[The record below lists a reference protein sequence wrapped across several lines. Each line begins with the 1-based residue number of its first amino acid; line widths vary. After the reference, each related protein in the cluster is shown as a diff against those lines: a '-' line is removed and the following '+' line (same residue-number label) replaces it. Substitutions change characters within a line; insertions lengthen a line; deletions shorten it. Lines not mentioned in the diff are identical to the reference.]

1 MSEQIDPRIP
11 VSVITG
17 FLGAGKSTLLNRLLR
32 HPDMGETAVI
42 VNEFGEIGLD
52 HALIASSSEDTVLL
66 NSGCLCCTVR
76 GDLVNTFRD
85 LTAKRDRGEIRPF
98 RRVVIE
104 TTGLADPAPVLHT
117 LMTDPV
123 VAERCRLESVV
134 TLVDAVN
141 GDGTLDRHKEAVKQA
156 AVADRLVL
164 SKVDVAEQKT
174 VQRLRHR
181 LSHLNPGAPILTA
194 INGDIAPKQLFN
206 AGLYD
211 PATKTFDV
219 QNWLRAEAYEG
230 GHHHHHDHDHDHDHD
245 HGHDH
250 DHDHHHGHNH
260 HHDHDHHHDAGGGQ
274 DPHDVNRHDA
284 SIQAFCLTFD
294 EPFDWNT
301 LATWLDLL
309 AAYRGD
315 NLLRVKG
322 LVNVTGVDRPVVVH
336 GVQHLFHPPATIP
349 AWPDEDRRSR
359 IVFITRDLPRE
370 VIEQTLSALR
380 QAEPPVNA
388 A

>member
-1 MSEQIDPRIP
+1 MSEQIDRRIP

-52 HALIASSSEDTVLL
+52 HALIASSKEDTILL
-66 NSGCLCCTVR
+66 SSGCLCCTVR

-85 LTAKRDRGEIRPF
+85 LTQKRDAGEIKPF
-98 RRVVIE
+98 KRVVIE

-117 LMTDPV
+117 LMSDPV

-141 GDGTLDRHKEAVKQA
+141 GGGTLDHHTEAVKQA

-164 SKVDVAEQKT
+164 TKVDLAEQKA
-174 VQRLRHR
+174 VQQLRHR
-181 LSHLNPGAPILTA
+181 LQHLNPGAPVFTA
-194 INGDIAPKQLFN
+194 IAGDIAPNQLFN

-211 PATKTFDV
+211 PRTKTFDV
-219 QNWLRAEAYEG
+219 QNWLRAEAYG
-230 GHHHHHDHDHDHDHD
+230 DDHHHHDHEHDDHHHDHDHDHGHGHHD
-245 HGHDH
+245 HGH
-250 DHDHHHGHNH
+250 G
-260 HHDHDHHHDAGGGQ
+260 HHDHEHFHTAEGKL
-274 DPHDVNRHDA
+274 DVNRHDA
-284 SIQAFCLTFD
+284 SITSFCLTFD
-294 EPFDWNT
+294 EPFEWNT

-322 LVNVTGVDRPVVVH
+322 LVNVTGVDRPVVIH

-349 AWPDEDRRSR
+349 AWPDDSRQSR
-359 IVFITRDLPRE
+359 IVFITRDLNRE
-370 VIEQTLSALR
+370 VIEQTLKALQ
-380 QAEPPVNA
+380 QAEPPA
-388 A
+388 MQPGQA

>member
-42 VNEFGEIGLD
+42 VNEFGEVGLD
-52 HALIASSSEDTVLL
+52 HALIASSTEDTILL
-66 NSGCLCCTVR
+66 SSGCLCCTVR

-85 LTAKRDRGEIRPF
+85 LTAKRDRGEIKPF

-141 GDGTLDRHKEAVKQA
+141 GDNTLNNHKEAVKQA

-164 SKVDVAEQKT
+164 TKADVADQKT
-174 VQRLRHR
+174 VQNLRHR
-181 LSHLNPGAPILTA
+181 LQHLNPGAPVFVA
-194 INGDIAPKQLFN
+194 INGDIAPRQLFN

-211 PATKTFDV
+211 PATKSFDV
-219 QNWLRAEAYEG
+219 QNWLRAEAYG
-230 GHHHHHDHDHDHDHD
+230 ADHHHEHDHDHDHVHDH

-250 DHDHHHGHNH
+250 H
-260 HHDHDHHHDAGGGQ
+260 HHDSDGQ

-284 SIQAFCLTFD
+284 AIQAFCLIYD
-294 EPFDWNT
+294 QPFDWNT

-322 LVNVTGVDRPVVVH
+322 LVNVIGVDRPVVVH

-349 AWPDEDRRSR
+349 AWPDDDRRSR
-359 IVFITRDLPRE
+359 IVFITRNLSRE

-380 QAEPPVNA
+380 QAEPTVA
-388 A
+388 EA

>member
-1 MSEQIDPRIP
+1 MSEQIDKRIP

-32 HPDMGETAVI
+32 HADMGDTAVI

-52 HALIASSSEDTVLL
+52 HALIASSKEDTILL
-66 NSGCLCCTVR
+66 SSGCLCCTVR
-76 GDLVNTFRD
+76 GDLVNTFRE
-85 LTAKRDRGEIRPF
+85 LTAKRDSGEVKPF
-98 RRVVIE
+98 KRVVIE

-117 LMTDPV
+117 LMSDPV

-141 GDGTLDRHKEAVKQA
+141 GSGTLDHHTEAVKQA

-164 SKVDVAEQKT
+164 TKTDLAEPKA
-174 VQRLRHR
+174 VQQLRHR
-181 LSHLNPGAPILTA
+181 LQHLNPGAPVFTA
-194 INGDIAPKQLFN
+194 IGGDIAPKQLFN

-211 PATKTFDV
+211 PATKSFDV
-219 QNWLRAEAYEG
+219 QNWLRAEAYG
-230 GHHHHHDHDHDHDHD
+230 AGHHHHDHD

-250 DHDHHHGHNH
+250 DHHDDGDHHHHDDHGHQH
-260 HHDHDHHHDAGGGQ
+260 FETTDGKL
-274 DPHDVNRHDA
+274 DVNRHDA
-284 SIQAFCLTFD
+284 SIQSFCLTFD
-294 EPFDWNT
+294 EPFEWNT

-322 LVNVTGVDRPVVVH
+322 LVNVTGVDRPVVIH

-349 AWPDEDRRSR
+349 AWPDDSRQSR
-359 IVFITRDLPRE
+359 IVFITRDLGRE
-370 VIEQTLSALR
+370 VIEQTLNAL
-380 QAEPPVNA
+380 QKAEPPA
-388 A
+388 AQGS

>member
-1 MSEQIDPRIP
+1 MSEQIDTRIP

-17 FLGAGKSTLLNRLLR
+17 FLGAGKSTMLNRLLR

-52 HALIASSSEDTVLL
+52 HALIASSDEDTVLL

-85 LTAKRDRGEIRPF
+85 LTGRRDRGEIKPF
-98 RRVVIE
+98 RRIVIE

-117 LMTDPV
+117 LMSDPV

-141 GDGTLDRHKEAVKQA
+141 GGGTLDHHFEAVKQA

-164 SKVDVAEQKT
+164 TKVDLAEPKA
-174 VQRLRHR
+174 VQDLRHR
-181 LSHLNPGAPILTA
+181 LQHLNPGAPVFAA
-194 INGDIAPKQLFN
+194 ISGDIAPAQLFN

-211 PATKTFDV
+211 PRTKSFDV
-219 QNWLRAEAYEG
+219 QNWLRAEAFAD
-230 GHHHHHDHDHDHDHD
+230 GHYHDHDHDHDHHHD
-245 HGHDH
+245 GGHH
-250 DHDHHHGHNH
+250 HDHHHGHG
-260 HHDHDHHHDAGGGQ
+260 AQ

-284 SIQAFCLTFD
+284 SIQSFCLTFD
-294 EPFDWNT
+294 DPFEWNT

-322 LVNVTGVDRPVVVH
+322 LLNVAGVDRPVVIH

-349 AWPDEDRRSR
+349 AWPDADRRSR
-359 IVFITRDLPRE
+359 IVFITRDLPRA
-370 VIEQTLSALR
+370 VIEQTLTALQ
-380 QAEPPVNA
+380 QAEPPPA